1 MANRTD
7 PFSGY
12 NFRVEIDGITR
23 AGFKSCAGLDTSQ
36 PATDYREGTDRS
48 LFMRKLPGLVSA
60 SDISLSRGITTD
72 SELWEWHKRAVNG
85 AIDRR
90 NMSIVLMDDAGND
103 IIRWNLRNCWPVKW
117 GGPSFDATS
126 NEVAIESLDI
136 THEGLEV
143 DTW

>member
-7 PFSGY
+7 PFTGY

-23 AGFKSCAGLDTSQ
+23 AGFKSCAGLDNSQ
-36 PATDYREGTDRS
+36 TATTYREGTDRS
-48 LFMRKLPGLVSA
+48 LYMRKIPGLVS
-60 SDISLSRGITTD
+60 SSNITLSRGITSD
-72 SELWEWHKRAVNG
+72 SELWQWRKRAANG

-90 NMSIVLMDDAGND
+90 NMSIVLMND
-103 IIRWNLRNCWPVKW
+103 TGGDLIRWNLRNCWPTKW
-117 GGPSFDATS
+117 TGPSMDAS
-126 NEVAIESLDI
+126 SDAVAIESLEI